1 VSDVASLTQ
10 AEAARRAALLSVARY
25 DIEVDMR
32 GLLDGEV
39 VGSRS
44 TITFTCH
51 EPGASTFVDCTGEV
65 TGAVLNGAELDL
77 ATIERGRIPLSDLAA
92 DNTLVVT
99 ARQSDTSSSQGIQRT
114 VDPSDKLVYVWTS
127 FECDDA
133 RRVWACFDQPDLKAP
148 HRFVV
153 TAPESWTITSNM
165 HADDVADA
173 DDGGRVWTF
182 PDTPPLSTY
191 VVVVNGGP
199 FHEIREQRGD
209 HSLGLYCRQ
218 SLRQFMERD
227 AQFILDI
234 TEQGLA
240 WFGQQFGKPFPE
252 AHYDQVFVPNMGGA
266 MENWGCVTWTDSV
279 LWRSDPTYAQRWA
292 VASVTLHE
300 MAHMWFG
307 DLVTMQWWDDLWL
320 NEAFASWASTWA
332 AANATE
338 FKDAWAS
345 FLVGRE
351 LDAYRIDMGPA
362 THPIRGDVDDVSS
375 AMANFDSITYAKGEA
390 VLKQLA
396 AYIGEPAFVEGLQH
410 YFRDHAWGN
419 TRLED
424 LMSAF
429 GNAAGQ
435 DLSAWTA
442 DWLDRSGNDTLTLTD
457 GELSA
462 VAPDGGEPRPHRIDV
477 ASYAAGGDGLAL
489 VDTTEVLTRG
499 GRTSLSLPDA
509 DLHLPDPDDLTF
521 AAIRTDEASL
531 KRLID
536 GAGQLPEPVNRAM
549 AVATAWDMLRKG
561 ELESAAT
568 MECILGV
575 LTTETSP
582 AVGEAFLAMGRE
594 VAEHWSPLATIA
606 GRVAR
611 VADTAAALVDNPD
624 LRQAALRVL
633 AATSSTHEHEQQVEA
648 ADDVDLSWRLLVR
661 RAERGQQDP
670 EQVQALLDRDP
681 DPDAWVRALQVTAA
695 RPDAAAK
702 DEVWAELFDKRSVPA
717 GGPTAATAAAFWR
730 PGQTELLMPYTHRY
744 LDEMTH
750 VLDGGMLSRLSLVRA
765 MLPVIGDDEFVDRA
779 QQLADAPDTNPTV
792 RSIVLTG
799 LDSLARMR
807 RARG

>member
-1 VSDVASLTQ
+1 MPEVASLTQ
-10 AEAARRAALLSVARY
+10 AEAAERVALINVERY
-25 DIEVDMR
+25 DIDVDMR
-32 GLLDGEV
+32 GLLEGEV
-39 VGSRS
+39 IESTS
-44 TITFTCH
+44 TIAFTCT
-51 EPGASTFVDCTGEV
+51 EPGASTFVDCAAEV
-65 TGAVLNGAELDL
+65 TRAVLNGVELDL
-77 ATIERGRIPLSDLAA
+77 STIERGRIPLSGLAT

-99 ARQSDTSSSQGIQRT
+99 AHQSDTNSSQGIQRT

-133 RRVWACFDQPDLKAP
+133 RRIWACFDQPDLKAP
-148 HRFVV
+148 HKFVV
-153 TAPESWTITSNM
+153 SAPESWTITSNM
-165 HADDVADA
+165 HPDDVADT

-199 FHEIREQRGD
+199 FHEIREQRGN

-218 SLRQFMERD
+218 SLKQFMERD

-240 WFGQQFGKPFPE
+240 WFGEQFDRPFPE

-266 MENWGCVTWTDSV
+266 MENWGCVTWTDTV
-279 LWRSDPTYAQRWA
+279 LWRTDPTYSQRWA

-307 DLVTMQWWDDLWL
+307 DLVTMRWWDDLWL

-345 FLVGRE
+345 FLVGRK

-390 VLKQLA
+390 TLKQLA
-396 AYIGEPAFVEGLQH
+396 AYIGEPAFVEGLQS

-435 DLSAWTA
+435 NLDSWTA
-442 DWLDRSGNDTLTLTD
+442 DWLDRAGNDTLTLTD

-462 VAPDGGEPRPHRIDV
+462 IAPDGGDPRPHRIDV
-477 ASYAAGGDGLAL
+477 GSYAVGDELTL
-489 VDTTEVLTRG
+489 VGTTEVVTEGR
-499 GRTSLSLPDA
+499 RTSLSLPDA
-509 DLHLPDPDDLTF
+509 DLHLPDPGDLTF
-521 AAIRTDEASL
+521 AAIRTDESSL
-531 KRLID
+531 KRLIER
-536 GAGQLPEPVNRAM
+536 AGQLPEPINRAM

-561 ELESAAT
+561 ELDSAAT
-568 MECILGV
+568 LECILGV
-575 LTTETSP
+575 LATESSP
-582 AVGEAFLAMGRE
+582 AVGEAFLAMSRE
-594 VAEHWSPLATIA
+594 VAEHWSPLAAIPD
-606 GRVAR
+606 RQAR
-611 VADTAAALVDNPD
+611 VADAAAALSDHPD

-633 AATSSTHEHEQQVEA
+633 ASTATTPDHERLVVTA
-648 ADDVDLSWRLLVR
+648 GDVDLSWRLLVR
-661 RAERGQQDP
+661 RSERGQEDP

-695 RPDAAAK
+695 RPDPAAK
-702 DEVWAELFDKRSVPA
+702 EEVWTELFDKRSVPA
-717 GGPTAATAAAFWR
+717 GTPISNTASAFWR

-744 LDEMTH
+744 LDEMSH
-750 VLDGGMLSRLSLVRA
+750 VLGGGMLSRLSLVRS
-765 MLPVIGDDEFVDRA
+765 MLPVIGDDEFVARA
-779 QQLADAPDTNPTV
+779 QALADAPDTNPTV

-799 LDSLARMR
+799 LDSLARMM
-807 RARG
+807 RARR

>member
-1 VSDVASLTQ
+1 VHEVASLTQ
-10 AEAARRAALLSVARY
+10 VEAAERAELLSVDRY
-25 DIEVDMR
+25 DIDVDMR
-32 GLLDGEV
+32 GLLEGEV
-39 VGSRS
+39 VESRS
-44 TITFTCH
+44 TISFTCA
-51 EPGASTFVDCTGEV
+51 EAGASTFVDCTAEV
-65 TGAVLNGAELDL
+65 TSAVLNGADLDL
-77 ATIERGRIPLSDLAA
+77 STIAHGRIPLRDLAA

-99 ARQSDTSSSQGIQRT
+99 ARQSDTNTSQGIQRT

-218 SLRQFMERD
+218 SLKQFMERD

-648 ADDVDLSWRLLVR
+648 ADDIDLSWRLLVR